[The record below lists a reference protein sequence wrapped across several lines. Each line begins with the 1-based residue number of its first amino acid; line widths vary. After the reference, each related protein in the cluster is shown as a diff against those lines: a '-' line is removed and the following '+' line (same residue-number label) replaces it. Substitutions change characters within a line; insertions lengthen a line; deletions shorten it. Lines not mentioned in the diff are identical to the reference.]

1 METFL
6 PTSEKVLRNAYPNGV
21 LDHCGLASIA
31 NSRELLVRDH
41 TLTVSYW
48 YNGEDPFQADLL
60 RRRDE
65 ILTTC
70 KARDAY
76 RSHFRM
82 WSQHMTQARLEGLA
96 VKKETKDYIMP
107 SAKVCPPIYFYPT
120 VALNF
125 LAQNYLPEVFAVYQK
140 CPQESQHGARAAL
153 YDKAAIRAR
162 EAICLLGIFL
172 EHAEEDTMLF
182 EYSLLLER
190 TLFTMIALM
199 PVVRL
204 GMPQNFTEFV
214 RQSIFSI
221 ADYFYGQAKTM
232 RACFGALPPC
242 YYDELLECLA
252 ELCNLKPRVTPCCRE
267 DDDDYL
273 DAAF

>member
-41 TLTVSYW
+41 TLTISYW
-48 YNGEDPFQADLL
+48 YNGVDPFQPDLL
-60 RRRDE
+60 HRRDE

-70 KARDAY
+70 EARDAY
-76 RSHFRM
+76 RGHFRM
-82 WSQHMTQARLEGLA
+82 WGQHMTQARLEGLA

-107 SAKVCPPIYFYPT
+107 SAKVSPPIYFYPT

-125 LAQNYLPEVFAVYQK
+125 LAQNYLPEAFVVYQK

-162 EAICLLGIFL
+162 ESICLLGIFL
-172 EHAEEDTMLF
+172 EHAHEDTMLF

-199 PVVRL
+199 PVVHL
-204 GMPQNFTEFV
+204 GMPRNFTEFV

-221 ADYFYGQAKTM
+221 TAYFYGQAETM
-232 RACFGALPPC
+232 RACFGTLPSC

-252 ELCNLKPRVTPCCRE
+252 ELCNLKPRVTPYCRE